1 MAEEVQYLFVVVG
14 LFLVPG
20 VLQRFRI
27 PGPITCVALGVGLG
41 AGFGLFHGDTTLP
54 MLGTLG
60 IVTLFLFA
68 GLDVDFE
75 ELRRGAK
82 VIGGWLVVY
91 STLLAGTAFLAS
103 RLLDLG
109 WRPSL
114 LFATALFTP
123 SASFILDSLNRRG
136 ATPEVRFWVRSK
148 AIAAELVSLL
158 VLFVV
163 VQSGSVQSLAIAS
176 GALVAMIAVLP
187 VIFRVFVSLVLPHAP
202 KSEFA
207 FLVILA
213 LVCAYVTRHLGVYY
227 LVGAFVV
234 GVTAVRLRKKLP
246 ALASERL
253 IVGIELFASFF
264 IPLYFFK
271 VGLHLQASLFTLPA
285 IALGLGLIIIVSPL
299 RIGVVAL
306 YRKAVLREPL
316 AEGAK
321 IGATMVPTLVF
332 TVVISGI
339 LREQFA
345 LADWLYGALVIYAMC
360 STLVPSLLMKS
371 APGASPILTPVEM
384 PAIALPPPEAVAD
397 APAPAAAAGA
407 EAPAEGA

>member
-68 GLDVDFE
+68 GLDVDFD
-75 ELRRGAK
+75 ELKKGAK
-82 VIGGWLVVY
+82 VIAGWL
-91 STLLAGTAFLAS
+91 LLYGSLLTGTALLAS
-103 RLLDLG
+103 RLLDLA
-109 WRPSL
+109 WRPAA

-176 GALVAMIAVLP
+176 AALVVMIAALPWVFRGFVSRVLP
-187 VIFRVFVSLVLPHAP
+187 YAP

-285 IALGLGLIIIVSPL
+285 IALGLGLIAVFSPL
-299 RIGVVAL
+299 RIAVVAL
-306 YRKAVLREPL
+306 YRKVVLREPL
-316 AEGAK
+316 AEGMK
-321 IGATMVPTLVF
+321 IGSYMVPTLVF

-339 LREQFA
+339 LREQFQ

-360 STLVPSLLMKS
+360 STLVPALLMKT
-371 APGASPILTPVEM
+371 APGASPILTPQEM
-384 PAIALPPPEAVAD
+384 PAIVLPPGE
-397 APAPAAAAGA
+397 AAAPVVAAA
-407 EAPAEGA
+407 EAPAEGTVS